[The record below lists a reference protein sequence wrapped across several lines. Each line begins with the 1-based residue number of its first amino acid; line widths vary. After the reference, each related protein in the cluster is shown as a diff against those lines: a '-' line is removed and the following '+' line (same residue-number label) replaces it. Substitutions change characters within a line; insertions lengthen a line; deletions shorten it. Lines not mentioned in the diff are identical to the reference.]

1 MAGDR
6 FTSGSYE
13 DTRRRLSA
21 GSQSE
26 QSEQYE
32 SSLAHGEGERACRR
46 GGEGG
51 VDGERVSCGSSDSI
65 GGVVSLRSGVSF
77 SGQCVGGACVTYSDD
92 DDSDAS

>member
-13 DTRRRLSA
+13 ETRRRLSA

-32 SSLAHGEGERACRR
+32 SSLAHGDGERACRR

-65 GGVVSLRSGVSF
+65 GGVVSLRGGVSF
-77 SGQCVGGACVTYSDD
+77 NVRCVGGVGATYSDD
-92 DDSDAS
+92 DESDVS